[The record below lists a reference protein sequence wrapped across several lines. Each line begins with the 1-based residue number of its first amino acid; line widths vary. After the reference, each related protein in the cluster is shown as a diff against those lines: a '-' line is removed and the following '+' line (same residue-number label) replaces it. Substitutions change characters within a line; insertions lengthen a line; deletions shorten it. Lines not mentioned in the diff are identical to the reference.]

1 MGCGGWMGCNRMRAL
16 KITSFFLVLC
26 FPLFSMSGEC
36 DKIIVQFP
44 SLETLIEA
52 CKCGHMDVVKQ
63 HIDAGVKL
71 NDHDTEYWTPLMTAI
86 ANRNYEIAD
95 LLIAH
100 GADVNM
106 RADYDETVLFMAARA
121 GSIRGIKYLL
131 SKGANV
137 NPKNRDGETP
147 LFTLRDNDRIGVAK
161 LLIDAGAD
169 INAHDKTGTS
179 VLSHFIK
186 RGDDGVIKLLA
197 KHGAKE

>member
-1 MGCGGWMGCNRMRAL
+1 MRAL
-16 KITSFFLVLC
+16 KITSFFFALC

-36 DKIIVQFP
+36 DKIIVHFP

-52 CKCGHMDVVKQ
+52 CKCGHIDVVKQ

-71 NDHDTEYWTPLMTAI
+71 NDHDTQYWTPLMTAI

-106 RADYDETVLFMAARA
+106 RADYEETVLFMAVRT
-121 GSIRGIKYLL
+121 GSIKGIKYLI

-137 NPKNRDGETP
+137 NARNRDGETP
-147 LFTLRDNDRIGVAK
+147 LFALKYVDVIAK
-161 LLIDAGAD
+161 LLIDAEAD
-169 INAHDKTGTS
+169 INARDKTGTS
-179 VLSHFIK
+179 VLSHFVK
-186 RGDDGVIKLLA
+186 RGDNDVIKLLV